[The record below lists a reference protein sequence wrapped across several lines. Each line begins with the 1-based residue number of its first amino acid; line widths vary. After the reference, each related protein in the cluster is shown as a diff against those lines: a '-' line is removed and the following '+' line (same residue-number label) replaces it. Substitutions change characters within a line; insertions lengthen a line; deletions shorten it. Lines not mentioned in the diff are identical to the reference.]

1 VRVWYDLKR
10 YYDANLLPVAICRGS
25 TITSGE
31 MDRRK
36 VSTRLWSIGAP
47 KKARFYLQ
55 RIWCIICRPSSYY
68 HLKKAM
74 IASERKFKIV
84 LDALLDPTK
93 NKTVQNKQTPVEAL
107 PDRTSAAIPLFL
119 KLFVLM
125 HSKRKA

>member
-47 KKARFYLQ
+47 KKRDSTSSGFGVLFAGHL
-55 RIWCIICRPSSYY
+55 RIIIS
-68 HLKKAM
+68 KK
-74 IASERKFKIV
+74 
-84 LDALLDPTK
+84 
-93 NKTVQNKQTPVEAL
+93 Q
-107 PDRTSAAIPLFL
+107 
-119 KLFVLM
+119 
-125 HSKRKA
+125 